1 MWMMMIII
9 TCFITIMIITIMML
23 MMLVSEGFRKNCVCL
38 SAAIRGNG
46 VQPTVAVP
54 TVGGKRV

>member
-1 MWMMMIII
+1 MIIS
-9 TCFITIMIITIMML
+9 IMML
-23 MMLVSEGFRKNCVCL
+23 MMLVSEGCKNCVCL
-38 SAAIRGNG
+38 SAAIRSSG